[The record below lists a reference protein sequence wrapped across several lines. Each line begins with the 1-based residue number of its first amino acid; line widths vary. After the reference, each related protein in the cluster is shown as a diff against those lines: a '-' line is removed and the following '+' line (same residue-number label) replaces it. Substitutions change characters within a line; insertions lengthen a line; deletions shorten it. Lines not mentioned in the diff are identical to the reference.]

1 MLEGRSGML
10 LGTMHTFILAFV
22 VSIII
27 GIVAVIMAK
36 SVMASTSEE
45 ENLFLFIVIGTV
57 LINR

>member
-1 MLEGRSGML
+1 ML

-57 LINR
+57 LINH